1 MRRRNVTLIAGA
13 ILTAALLLVV
23 VGGNFA
29 WPFSP
34 TEIGAGDR
42 LDAPALAHPLG
53 TDHMGRDV
61 FARVLDGAG
70 TTLFVA
76 LGAVLIGSV
85 GGLFVGAVAG
95 YFGGW
100 PDEIVMRITDGLT
113 AFPSVLLALVA
124 VSLTGSGMWNVVW
137 ILGLLFI
144 PSFAR
149 VARGEFVRLRNLDYV
164 KRARVMGA
172 SNGRIMR
179 VHILPNALPV
189 FLSTVA
195 IGFNNAVLAEA
206 SMSFLGLGV
215 QQPQVSL
222 GRILADSQAHLFSAP
237 WVALSAGAAV
247 VLLVFAFSML
257 SDGLQAG
264 RRGGANAFRHL
275 PIENEEWKMENEGRG
290 Q

>member
-1 MRRRNVTLIAGA
+1 VTLFVGA
-13 ILTAALLLVV
+13 ILTTALLLVV
-23 VGGNFA
+23 VGGSLA
-29 WPFSP
+29 WPFAP
-34 TEIGAGDR
+34 TEIGAGGR
-42 LDAPALAHPLG
+42 LDAPTLTHPLG

-76 LGAVLIGSV
+76 LGVVLIGAL
-85 GGLFVGAVAG
+85 GGLLVGAVAG

-100 PDEIVMRITDGLT
+100 PDEIVMRISDGLT

-124 VSLTGSGMWNVVW
+124 VSLTGRGTGHVVW

-172 SNGRIMR
+172 SNGRIMW
-179 VHILPNALPV
+179 VHILPNTMPV

-237 WVALSAGAAV
+237 WIALSAGVAV

-257 SDGLQAG
+257 ADGLQQG
-264 RRGGANAFRHL
+264 RRGCYASRV
-275 PIENEEWKMENEGRG
+275 
-290 Q
+290 

>member
-1 MRRRNVTLIAGA
+1 VTLIAGL
-13 ILTAALLLVV
+13 ILTAAFLLVV

-29 WPFSP
+29 WPFAP
-34 TEIGAGDR
+34 TEIGAGGR
-42 LDAPALAHPLG
+42 LDAPTLTHPLG

-61 FARVLDGAG
+61 FARVLGGAG
-70 TTLFVA
+70 TTLVVA
-76 LGAVLIGSV
+76 LGAVLIGSL

-100 PDEIVMRITDGLT
+100 PDEIVMRISDGLT

-124 VSLTGSGMWNVVW
+124 VSLTGRGAGHVVW

-149 VARGEFVRLRNLDYV
+149 VARGEFARLRNLDYV

-172 SNGRIMR
+172 SHRRIML

-222 GRILADSQAHLFSAP
+222 GRILSDSQAHLFSAP
-237 WVALSAGAAV
+237 WIALSAGAAV

-264 RRGGANAFRHL
+264 RRGRYA
-275 PIENEEWKMENEGRG
+275 
-290 Q
+290 